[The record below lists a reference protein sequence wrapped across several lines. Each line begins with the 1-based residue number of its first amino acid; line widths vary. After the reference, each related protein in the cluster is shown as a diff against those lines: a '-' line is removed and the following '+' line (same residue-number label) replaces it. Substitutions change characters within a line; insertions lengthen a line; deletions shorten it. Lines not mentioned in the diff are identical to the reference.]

1 MFQYRQ
7 MELDE
12 IYIPQGASY
21 LANLRK
27 ESTDITIRAWQNYSR
42 GLIENDQAAFFTAE
56 SLLKQELALDQR
68 IEEIVHNSAIFRNLP
83 DLP

>member
-1 MFQYRQ
+1 MLQYRQ
-7 MELDE
+7 NELDE

-27 ESTDITIRAWQNYSR
+27 ESTTITIRAWQEYSR
-42 GLIENDQAAFFTAE
+42 GLIENDQSAFFAAE
-56 SLLKQELALDQR
+56 SLHKQELVLDQR
-68 IEEIVHNSAIFRNLP
+68 IEEIVHNSAIFKNLP